1 MNITYIHKL
10 SFIFIFIA
18 TLSLLVVNLY
28 DVKDFPVQL
37 FSEIVLICILLVSF
51 GWFYFNYPFNNRE
64 RLNKKKL
71 IARNND
77 LKKLNAELEK
87 TQSILESTNMD
98 AKIGGWELNLIN
110 NVLTWTK
117 VTKIIHDLPED
128 FQPDLKT
135 ALHYYK
141 EGIHRD
147 AIEKGVENLM
157 KTGESYKIEAIL
169 ITAKG
174 DEKWIRAHG
183 NAEIKDGVCIRIY
196 GTIQDIHEKKIQSIQ
211 LIDNELKYRLL
222 FENNNVPFVLFDE
235 NQKVINANEAATSL
249 FGYDKEEFKLL
260 KKPDLFCDFSEKE
273 EELINKRKKYGYAII
288 EFQGVK
294 KDKTIFDSEVYS
306 SRFVNSDGKINV
318 LKIIKDTSA
327 LKEANNKIR
336 KTEESYSKLT
346 EKAEIGIYE
355 FQIDSDG
362 EMKLNF
368 ASKGFEKIYSDIS
381 IDEIIND
388 FSLVLLRIHP
398 DDIKDFIKNID
409 ESRAN
414 VSDWNATYR
423 IIINNKI
430 KWVKSSSKCERKSN
444 GTIVWYGYVQDI
456 TDLMD
461 LENKLE
467 ENQKSL
473 IKLTHKIDIC
483 LFELVTETGGMRFNF
498 ISDAFKNIFPEISIK
513 DIKKD
518 ASILLSRVHPE
529 DIENVMKSIIKAI
542 KTQSSWVYEYRILN
556 KKDVIWLKGE
566 ASPEIKEDGSISWYG
581 FIEDITLRREEYTRL
596 KLLESVVTHSNDMIL
611 ITEAEPMDD
620 PLGPKILYVN
630 DAFERITGYSKD
642 EIINKT
648 PRILQGPDTNKL
660 RLKLLKESMKKW
672 ETHNTEILN
681 YKKNGEPF
689 WNNFTIVPI
698 ADETGWYTHW
708 VAIERD
714 VTEQRKI
721 NLEIEKR
728 NEVLEQIAFKQSH
741 IVRAPL
747 ARIMGLIDLLKKYPE
762 ENSPDLLGYIKE
774 SADELDTIIRD
785 IVNSANQKHQ

>member
-1 MNITYIHKL
+1 MNITYVHKS
-10 SFIFIFIA
+10 SFIFIFIT
-18 TLSLLVVNLY
+18 TLSLIVVNQL
-28 DVKDFPVQL
+28 DVKDFP
-37 FSEIVLICILLVSF
+37 ILLFNEIILTSILLASCA
-51 GWFYFNYPFNNRE
+51 WFYFNYPFNNRE

-77 LKKLNAELEK
+77 LKKLNAELER

-98 AKIGGWELNLIN
+98 AKIGGWEVDLVKNK
-110 NVLTWTK
+110 VFWTK
-117 VTKIIHDLPED
+117 VTKLIHDLPEE

-135 ALHYYK
+135 AIYYYK

-147 AIEKGVENLM
+147 AIEKSVENLI

-174 DEKWIRAHG
+174 NEKWIRAFG
-183 NAEIKDGVCIRIY
+183 NAEMKDGVCVRIY
-196 GTIQDIHEKKIQSIQ
+196 GTIQDIHEKKIQSMQ
-211 LIDNELKYRLL
+211 LIDNEQKYRLL
-222 FENNNVPFVLFDE
+222 FENNNVPFILFDE
-235 NQKVINANEAATSL
+235 NRKVINANEAATSL
-249 FGYDKEEFKLL
+249 FGYEKEEFLLL
-260 KKPDLFCDFSEKE
+260 KKPDLFSDFFEKE

-288 EFQGVK
+288 EFQGIK
-294 KDKTIFDSEVYS
+294 KDNTTFDSEVYS
-306 SRFVNSDGKINV
+306 SRFINSDGKINV

-336 KTEESYSKLT
+336 KTEESFSKLT

-355 FQIDSDG
+355 FQIDTEG

-368 ASKGFEKIYSDIS
+368 ASKGFEKIFSDVA
-381 IDEIIND
+381 IDKILHD
-388 FSLVLLRIHP
+388 FSLILLRIHP

-423 IIINNKI
+423 IIIDHKV

-483 LFELVTETGGMRFNF
+483 LFELITDGNGMRFNF
-498 ISDAFKNIFPEISIK
+498 ISNAFKIIFPDIPIK
-513 DIKKD
+513 EIKKD
-518 ASILLSRVHPE
+518 ASLLLSRVHPE
-529 DIENVMKSIIKAI
+529 DLDKVVKSIINAI
-542 KTQSSWVYEYRILN
+542 KTQSTWIHEYRILN
-556 KKDVIWLKGE
+556 NQEIVWLKGE
-566 ASPEIKEDGSISWYG
+566 ASPEIREDGTISWYG
-581 FIEDITLRREEYTRL
+581 FLEDITHKREEYIRL

-611 ITEAEPMDD
+611 ITEAEPIDD
-620 PLGPKILYVN
+620 PGPKIIYVN
-630 DAFERITGYSKD
+630 DAFERITGYTK
-642 EIINKT
+642 EELINKT
-648 PRILQGPDTNKL
+648 PRLLQGPETSKVKL
-660 RLKLLKESMKKW
+660 ERLKESMKKW
-672 ETHNTEILN
+672 ETHNTEVLN

-721 NLEIEKR
+721 ILELEER